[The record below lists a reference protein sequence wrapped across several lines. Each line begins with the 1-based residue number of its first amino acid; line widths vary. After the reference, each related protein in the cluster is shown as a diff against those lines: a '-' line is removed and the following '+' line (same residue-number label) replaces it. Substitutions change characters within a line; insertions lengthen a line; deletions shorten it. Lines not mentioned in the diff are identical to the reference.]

1 METEI
6 PSAQGSGTEGNPQS
20 EGDGIQKRINELV
33 AKQRQ
38 AEELA
43 RTREQ
48 QLMEQSAQMAQM
60 AMQVQKQAVA
70 PPPPAPVDPLA
81 QFTDRLDPVA
91 AQAIQAAVEA
101 TRKQME
107 AQYAPMFAQQAAQIA
122 GFAVQQEAASIPNLP
137 REVVN
142 RAASL
147 AAGWRAQ
154 GMQFPPSDA
163 LNFALGEYQ
172 RGQLLKA
179 APVMGYNPNAG
190 LQAPVVPG
198 FSPPPPA
205 PKASALPSNFEQLS
219 RAQQQDFLEKSGAL
233 DEPL

>member
-6 PSAQGSGTEGNPQS
+6 PSAQGSGAEGNPQS

-81 QFTDRLDPVA
+81 PFTDRLDPVA

-142 RAASL
+142 RAANL

-154 GMQFPPSDA
+154 GMSFPPGDA

-179 APVMGYNPNAG
+179 APVMGYNPNAAP
-190 LQAPVVPG
+190 QVPVVPG

-205 PKASALPSNFEQLS
+205 PKTSALPSNFEQLS
-219 RAQQQDFLEKSGAL
+219 RAQQQDFLEKSGVL
-233 DEPL
+233 DEPF